1 MTKIL
6 KSKLKSLPRGFYE
19 RLHEKMPKIKI
30 NAIVFSTNSLA
41 TTALTILFEKHDVNL
56 IEIADYSKGGLQLVY
71 EQKPDLVVFVT
82 SSHQPNA
89 EYLDS
94 VRSVQPAPRILLIVA
109 DCARKLENDSQY
121 CVGEASLKE
130 DCVCLAE
137 TFQPEDLTRLLD
149 EIQPQKY
156 VTIRRISGSPP
167 ELTPRQTDVLR
178 LIADGIKVGAIP
190 GLLGISRQAADVHV
204 KKLHQILGTED
215 LQELAVLGLRCG
227 LVD

>member
-1 MTKIL
+1 LTKIL

-41 TTALTILFEKHDVNL
+41 TTALTILFEKHGVNL
-56 IEIADYSKGGLQLVY
+56 IEIAAYNKGGLQLVY
-71 EQKPDLVVFVT
+71 EEKPDLVVFVT

-89 EYLDS
+89 EYLNS
-94 VRSVQPAPRILLIVA
+94 IRSVEPTPRILLIVA
-109 DCARKLENDSQY
+109 DCARKLENESQY
-121 CVGEASLKE
+121 C

-167 ELTPRQTDVLR
+167 ALTPRQTDVLR

>member
-1 MTKIL
+1 
-6 KSKLKSLPRGFYE
+6 
-19 RLHEKMPKIKI
+19 MPKIKI
-30 NAIVFSTNSLA
+30 NAIVFSINSLA
-41 TTALTILFEKHDVNL
+41 TTALTILFEKHGVNL
-56 IEIADYSKGGLQLVY
+56 IGIAGYNKGGLQLVY

-82 SSHQPNA
+82 SSDRPNA
-89 EYLDS
+89 EYLNS
-94 VRSVQPAPRILLIVA
+94 IRSVQPTPRILLIVA
-109 DCARKLENDSQY
+109 DCARKLEDKSQY
-121 CVGEASLKE
+121 CVGVGKASAFAEASLFAERLLQKE

>member
-1 MTKIL
+1 
-6 KSKLKSLPRGFYE
+6 
-19 RLHEKMPKIKI
+19 MPKIKI

-56 IEIADYSKGGLQLVY
+56 MEIAAYNKGGLQLVY

-89 EYLDS
+89 EYLNS
-94 VRSVQPAPRILLIVA
+94 VRSVEPAPRILLIV
-109 DCARKLENDSQY
+109 DDYARKLENAQY
-121 CVGEASLKE
+121 CIGVGEASANAEASLIE

-156 VTIRRISGSPP
+156 VTIRRMSGSPP
-167 ELTPRQTDVLR
+167 ALTPRQTDVLR

-215 LQELAVLGLRCG
+215 LQDLAVLGLRCG